1 MLEMKNSPGIQGE
14 ALRTRKREAL
24 VALVLLLM
32 SCVTLDKLFDLSGWL
47 LRALA
52 IGWVS
57 PLSAILL
64 ELGRA
69 QGEPWPAKQL
79 KLYVSL
85 APGPHPS
92 HNVISGPFTGAW
104 FGDCFISEMPQIM
117 RK

>member
-1 MLEMKNSPGIQGE
+1 MKNSPGIQGE
-14 ALRTRKREAL
+14 ALRTRKQEAL

-32 SCVTLDKLFDLSGWL
+32 SCVTLGKLFDLSGWL

-57 PLSAILL
+57 PLSATLL
-64 ELGRA
+64 E

-92 HNVISGPFTGAW
+92 HNVTSGPFTGACLEIVL
-104 FGDCFISEMPQIM
+104 FQKCT
-117 RK
+117 K